1 MHSQKDLKDGGLTH
15 CFVKMMNKNT
25 DSTLK
30 FGGIRYEY
38 SLDYVF
44 LLSYTKLINF
54 PPLCVAA

>member
-1 MHSQKDLKDGGLTH
+1 M
-15 CFVKMMNKNT
+15 
-25 DSTLK
+25 K
-30 FGGIRYEY
+30 FGMIRYEL

>member
-1 MHSQKDLKDGGLTH
+1 
-15 CFVKMMNKNT
+15 MMNKNT

-30 FGGIRYEY
+30 FGVIGYEY

-44 LLSYTKLINF
+44 LLSYTKPINF

>member
-1 MHSQKDLKDGGLTH
+1 
-15 CFVKMMNKNT
+15 MMNKNT

>member
-15 CFVKMMNKNT
+15 CFVKNDEQNT

-30 FGGIRYEY
+30 FGMIRYEY

-44 LLSYTKLINF
+44 LLSYTKPINF

>member
-15 CFVKMMNKNT
+15 CFVKNDEQKY

-30 FGGIRYEY
+30 FGMIRYEY

>member
-1 MHSQKDLKDGGLTH
+1 
-15 CFVKMMNKNT
+15 MMNKNT

-30 FGGIRYEY
+30 FGMIGYEY

-54 PPLCVAA
+54 PLLCVAA